1 MALKIHL
8 VNMEFWGRT
17 LIGWCPAVMLQRW
30 LFIGGF
36 LGGKQEVP
44 SDAIKLAHIKG

>member
-1 MALKIHL
+1 MALKKSIWL
-8 VNMEFWGRT
+8 TWDS

-30 LFIGGF
+30 LFIGGSF
-36 LGGKQEVP
+36 GGKQEVP